1 MNRIKFSH
9 YYPKLW
15 KQTKAILI
23 DVRILDAGLIQTN
36 EELLHYDTIY
46 HDGDSWGYYDL
57 PTEGDLIQL
66 IFIGNYD
73 IPFCTL
79 RRHTKQKYDYYR
91 NLLGQEFEIE
101 VKR

>member
-1 MNRIKFSH
+1 LNKIKFSH
-9 YYPKLW
+9 HYPKLW

-23 DVRILDAGLIQTN
+23 DIRILDAGLVQTN
-36 EELLHYDTIY
+36 LELLHYDTVY
-46 HDGDSWGYYDL
+46 HDEDYWGYYDL
-57 PTEGDLIQL
+57 SSEGDLIQL

-101 VKR
+101 VKK